1 MVPQKSQGGLLKIEL
16 AFMSLVFRMKGLQRL
31 TTLHKIWFF
40 SHGGDHMVMKQH
52 CQNCANAVSSVV
64 VEMWA
69 F

>member
-1 MVPQKSQGGLLKIEL
+1 MVPQKSQGALLKIEL

-31 TTLHKIWFF
+31 TTLHKISGFF
-40 SHGGDHMVMKQH
+40 MKQH